1 MAKRSRVTGRPGQR
15 SPIARSAR
23 RPSGP
28 GIPPGAR
35 SVDTPTTPGP
45 TPARSSGLTG
55 LEEARAAEIEA
66 QIVAQER
73 EAEAAQRR
81 VRDRSRT
88 AEVTGVRQRDSAP
101 LSVRASAEYAYV
113 RRDIRR
119 IFRAAILMLAIV
131 AILYVLINV
140 MRVIQV

>member
-15 SPIARSAR
+15 SPIARGTR

-28 GIPPGAR
+28 GIPPTAPPLDGSGSITAPR
-35 SVDTPTTPGP
+35 RT
-45 TPARSSGLTG
+45 SGLTG
-55 LEEARAAEIEA
+55 LEEARAAELEA

-73 EAEAAQRR
+73 EAESAQRR
-81 VRDRSRT
+81 AKDRARSADLAASRT
-88 AEVTGVRQRDSAP
+88 RDAAP
-101 LSVRASAEYAYV
+101 LAVRASAEYAYV

-119 IFRAAILMLAIV
+119 IVRVAILMLAVV

>member
-15 SPIARSAR
+15 SPISRGPR

-35 SVDTPTTPGP
+35 AAG
-45 TPARSSGLTG
+45 TPAGPGAAPTRNTGLTG
-55 LEEARAAEIEA
+55 LEEARAAELEA
-66 QIVAQER
+66 QIIAQER

-81 VRDRSRT
+81 VRERSRT
-88 AEVTGVRQRDSAP
+88 AEVTGVRQRESAP
-101 LSVRASAEYAYV
+101 LAVRASAEYAYV

-119 IFRAAILMLAIV
+119 IIRVAILMLLVV
-131 AILYVLINV
+131 AVLYVLINV
-140 MRVIQV
+140 LRVIQV

>member
-15 SPIARSAR
+15 SPSGRGTR

-28 GIPPGAR
+28 GIPPGTR
-35 SVDTPTTPGP
+35 SAEAPTTPGA
-45 TPARSSGLTG
+45 TPARTSGLTG

-73 EAEAAQRR
+73 EADAVQRR
-81 VRDRSRT
+81 VRERSRT

-101 LSVRASAEYAYV
+101 LAVRASAEYAYV

-119 IFRAAILMLAIV
+119 IIRAGLLMLAIV

-140 MRVIQV
+140 MRVVQV